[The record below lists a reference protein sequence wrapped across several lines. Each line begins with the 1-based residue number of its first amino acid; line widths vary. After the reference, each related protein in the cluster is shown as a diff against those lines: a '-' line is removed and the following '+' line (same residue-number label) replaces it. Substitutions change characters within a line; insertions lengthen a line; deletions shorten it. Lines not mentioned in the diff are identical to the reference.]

1 MEKVAE
7 TEKKLDG
14 MPDKELTIE
23 IISADDDETFTFERN
38 AKIKE
43 VINTA
48 VTKFGLEPK
57 DAYDLTFSDR
67 PKEPLEHERPLG
79 SYHEIHDGTK
89 LVLTS
94 RGGGV

>member
-7 TEKKLDG
+7 AEKKHG
-14 MPDKELTIE
+14 GKPDKELTIE
-23 IISADDDETFTFERN
+23 IISADQDETFTFLRDT
-38 AKIKE
+38 KVKE
-43 VINTA
+43 VISTA
-48 VTKFGLEPK
+48 VAKLGLDPK
-57 DAYDLTFSDR
+57 DAYDLTFPDR